1 MSDNL
6 KLWDAVKTPPLS
18 SLKTIRGGRLNGMTD
33 ISPMWRYSAA
43 TEQFGPCGVGWK
55 FEIVR
60 TWTDEGADGE
70 ITANAQ
76 VNLYFKHEGAWSEA
90 IPGVGGSALTK
101 MEKSGL
107 HTSDECYKMAI
118 TDALSTSMKMLGF
131 GADIYMGKFDGTKYK
146 DEVKPTG
153 PSDTQKM
160 INKVQFEER
169 LKQAELKFDEKN
181 MGATFLK
188 YLEDTY
194 GTNNISQ
201 IAKERY
207 KGADAIIESLME
219 LYKKGKK

>member
-1 MSDNL
+1 MTNL
-6 KLWDAVKTPPLS
+6 KLWDAVKTPPIKA
-18 SLKTIRGGRLNGMTD
+18 LKTIRGGRLNGMTD

-43 TEQFGPCGVGWK
+43 TEQFGPCGIGWK
-55 FEIVR
+55 FDVVR
-60 TWTDEGADGE
+60 LWVEDGANE
-70 ITANAQ
+70 ERTANAQ
-76 VNLYFKHEGAWSEA
+76 INFYFKYEGKWSEA
-90 IPGVGGSALTK
+90 IPGIGGSALTK

-118 TDALSTSMKMLGF
+118 TDALSTSLKMLGF
-131 GADIYMGKFDGTKYK
+131 GADIYIGKFDGTKYR
-146 DEVKPTG
+146 DDS
-153 PSDTQKM
+153 PSETKQM
-160 INKVQFEER
+160 TTKVQFEER
-169 LKQAELKFDEKN
+169 LKQAEIKFDEA
-181 MGATFLK
+181 GLTATFLK

>member
-1 MSDNL
+1 MTNL
-6 KLWDAVKTPPLS
+6 KLWDAVKTPPIKA
-18 SLKTIRGGRLNGMTD
+18 LKTIRGGRLNGMTD

-43 TEQFGPCGVGWK
+43 TEQFGPCGIGWK
-55 FEIVR
+55 FDVVR
-60 TWTDEGADGE
+60 LWVEDGANE
-70 ITANAQ
+70 ERTANAQ
-76 VNLYFKHEGAWSEA
+76 INFYFKYEGKWSEA
-90 IPGVGGSALTK
+90 IPGIGGSALTK

-118 TDALSTSMKMLGF
+118 TDALSTSLKMLGF
-131 GADIYMGKFDGTKYK
+131 GADIYMGKFDGTKYR
-146 DEVKPTG
+146 DDS
-153 PSDTQKM
+153 PSDTNKM
-160 INKVQFEER
+160 ITKVQFEER

>member
-1 MSDNL
+1 MNNL
-6 KLWDAVKTPPLS
+6 KIWDAVKTPPIKA
-18 SLKTIRGGRLNGMTD
+18 LKTIRGGRLNGMTD

-43 TEQFGPCGVGWK
+43 TEQFGPCGIGWK
-55 FEIVR
+55 FDVVR
-60 TWTDEGADGE
+60 LWVEDGANE
-70 ITANAQ
+70 ERTANAQ
-76 VNLYFKHEGAWSEA
+76 INFYFKYEGKWSEA
-90 IPGVGGSALTK
+90 IPGIGGSALTK

-118 TDALSTSMKMLGF
+118 TDALSTSLKMLGF
-131 GADIYMGKFDGTKYK
+131 GADIYMGKFDGTKYR
-146 DEVKPTG
+146 DDS
-153 PSDTQKM
+153 PSDTNKM
-160 INKVQFEER
+160 ITKVQFEER

-219 LYKKGKK
+219 LYKKGSK

>member
-1 MSDNL
+1 MTNL
-6 KLWDAVKTPPLS
+6 KLWDAVKTPPIKA
-18 SLKTIRGGRLNGMTD
+18 LKTIRGGRLNGMTD

-43 TEQFGPCGVGWK
+43 TEQFGPCGIGWK
-55 FEIVR
+55 FDVVR
-60 TWTDEGADGE
+60 LWVEDGANE
-70 ITANAQ
+70 ERTANAQ
-76 VNLYFKHEGAWSEA
+76 INFYFKYEGKWSEA
-90 IPGVGGSALTK
+90 IPGIGGSALTK

-118 TDALSTSMKMLGF
+118 TDALSTSLKMLGF
-131 GADIYMGKFDGTKYK
+131 GADIYMGKFDGTKYRDDSPSETK
-146 DEVKPTG
+146 QMTG
-153 PSDTQKM
+153 
-160 INKVQFEER
+160 KVQFEER

>member
-1 MSDNL
+1 MNNL
-6 KLWDAVKTPPLS
+6 KIWDAVKTPPTTA
-18 SLKTIRGGRLNGMTD
+18 LKTIRGGRLSGMTD

-55 FEIVR
+55 FEVVTLWIEDGAG
-60 TWTDEGADGE
+60 DER
-70 ITANAQ
+70 TANAQ
-76 VNLYFKHEGAWSEA
+76 INFYFKNGSEWSEP
-90 IPGVGGSALTK
+90 IPGVGGSALVAQ
-101 MEKSGL
+101 EKAGL

-118 TDALSTSMKMLGF
+118 TAALSTSMKMLGF
-131 GADIYMGKFDGTKYK
+131 GADIYMGKFDGTKYR
-146 DEVKPTG
+146 DDS
-153 PSDTQKM
+153 PSDTNKM
-160 INKVQFEER
+160 ITKVQFEER

>member
-1 MSDNL
+1 MTNL
-6 KLWDAVKTPPLS
+6 KLWDAVKTPPIKA
-18 SLKTIRGGRLNGMTD
+18 LKTIRGGRLNGMTD

-43 TEQFGPCGVGWK
+43 TEQFGPCGIGWK
-55 FEIVR
+55 FDVVR
-60 TWTDEGADGE
+60 LWVEDGANE
-70 ITANAQ
+70 ERTANAQ
-76 VNLYFKHEGAWSEA
+76 INFYFKYEGKWSEA
-90 IPGVGGSALTK
+90 IPGIGGSALTK

-118 TDALSTSMKMLGF
+118 TDALSTSLKMLGF
-131 GADIYMGKFDGTKYK
+131 GADIYMGKFDGTKYR
-146 DEVKPTG
+146 DDS
-153 PSDTQKM
+153 PSETKQM
-160 INKVQFEER
+160 TTKVQFEER
-169 LKQAELKFDEKN
+169 LKQAEIKFDEA
-181 MGATFLK
+181 GLTATFLK